1 MTTLYAYNRDLK
13 ADLKVVGTYDYGGK
27 TRLIYADGLDAL
39 AAVLKQR
46 IKDKR
51 QNVIVVQGSTGSGKS
66 TFAIQLARAMD
77 PKWDLAKN
85 YIYGVEDLKR
95 KLADPKS
102 SPISLFDEGS
112 IALNSNNSMRDDD
125 KKLVLLFDT
134 MRSLGWTSII
144 CIPSIK
150 NLNKRVREYHVDYM
164 CMCPSYPLVRGFE
177 TRGFAQIYIRMPRDW
192 QDPYYRMIATLI
204 YPPLKPSQQARYD
217 EIKLAHQMDLIEDF
231 ISEDEE

>member
-1 MTTLYAYNRDLK
+1 MTTIYAYNRDLK
-13 ADLKVVGTYDYGGK
+13 ADLTVVGSYDYGGT
-27 TRLIYADGLDAL
+27 TRLIYSDGLEAF

-112 IALNSNNSMRDDD
+112 IALNSNNSMRNED
-125 KKLVLLFDT
+125 KHLVLLFDT

-144 CIPSIK
+144 CIPSMQ
-150 NLNKRVREYHVDYM
+150 NLNKRVREYHVDFM
-164 CMCPSYPLVRGFE
+164 CMCPSYPLIRGYD
-177 TRGFAQIYIRMPRDW
+177 TRGFVQIYIRMPRDW
-192 QDPYYRMIATLI
+192 HDPYYRMIATLI
-204 YPPLKPSQQARYD
+204 YPPLKPSHQAKYD
-217 EIKLAHQMDLIEDF
+217 EIKLSHQMDLIQAF